1 MAIQKRDFRSEK
13 SLGDNKNTRIEQRGN
28 VVVVNGLEISGTI
41 QQNQKCYTVNILSFM
56 MTPLIVIFAQAVMSG

>member
-13 SLGDNKNTRIEQRGN
+13 SLGDNKNTRIEKRGN